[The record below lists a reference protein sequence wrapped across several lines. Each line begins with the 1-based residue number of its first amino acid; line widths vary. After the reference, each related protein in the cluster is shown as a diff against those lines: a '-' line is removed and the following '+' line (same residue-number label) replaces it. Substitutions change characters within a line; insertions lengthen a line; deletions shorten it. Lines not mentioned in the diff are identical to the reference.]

1 MFKVFFTLNF
11 KLIGHIHVIITYM
24 MVWTRNCR
32 LEIGWKTAETF
43 Q

>member
-11 KLIGHIHVIITYM
+11 KLIGHIHVITYI
-24 MVWTRNCR
+24 MVWTRICW